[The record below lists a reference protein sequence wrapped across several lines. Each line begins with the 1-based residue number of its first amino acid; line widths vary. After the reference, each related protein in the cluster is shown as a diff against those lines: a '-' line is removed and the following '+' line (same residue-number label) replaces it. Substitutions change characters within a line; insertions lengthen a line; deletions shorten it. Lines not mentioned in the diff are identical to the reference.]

1 LKILVDTHVFL
12 WFIAGDQ
19 RLSRTARAAVESITD
34 DKLFS
39 VASLWEIAI
48 KLSLGRLE
56 LPSPHGSFLRGMLG
70 DVGIGLLPI
79 LPEHV
84 ELVASLP
91 VAEGRAIRRAGCER
105 CWKRA
110 QEFASG
116 EQVHVGEEP
125 CHGSP
130 VFLTSHPNE

>member
-1 LKILVDTHVFL
+1 VDTHVFL

-39 VASLWEIAI
+39 VASLGEIAI

-91 VAEGRAIRRAGCER
+91 FRHRDPFDRLLVAQAMHEHLTLVSQDPQFGWYE
-105 CWKRA
+105 
-110 QEFASG
+110 
-116 EQVHVGEEP
+116 V
-125 CHGSP
+125 P
-130 VFLTSHPNE
+130 VIS